1 MPAYS
6 YKAITQAGKN
16 KSGVLEADNA
26 RQVRQQLRDMAL
38 IPIDVD
44 EVGEKKRATGKAG
57 SEWFKPRFSASDLAL
72 LTRQLATLVV
82 FVFTCQAFQL
92 AYRMDCSQP

>member
-44 EVGEKKRATGKAG
+44 EVGEKKT
-57 SEWFKPRFSASDLAL
+57 PRE
-72 LTRQLATLVV
+72 
-82 FVFTCQAFQL
+82 
-92 AYRMDCSQP
+92 